1 MLDSIEHQFYFDSLT
16 GLQNRRRLTEKL
28 ELRNNSFLMSH
39 LQITRKATNFVVNV
53 VKKVEI

>member
-1 MLDSIEHQFYFDSLT
+1 MQEFMQTYNTNEKVIET
-16 GLQNRRRLTEKL
+16 
-28 ELRNNSFLMSH
+28 SH

>member
-1 MLDSIEHQFYFDSLT
+1 MVTIKKKSQKKKINFP
-16 GLQNRRRLTEKL
+16 
-28 ELRNNSFLMSH
+28 SH